1 MKAFPLYLVTALAEI
16 IGCYAVF
23 LWLRHDKSAWWMV
36 IAAVGLGLFAWLLTL
51 HPMTSA
57 GRVYAAYGGVY
68 IAASLCWLWLAEGQ
82 APDRWDLIGT
92 LLCLVGAAVIYFG
105 PRG

>member
-57 GRVYAAYGGVY
+57 GRVYAADGGVY